1 MVSCSIGDLGEDR
14 GGILKN
20 MTKKSVLD
28 VFAPKWYSVVLLQVP
43 YLIDRADRTNSIAP
57 CRGYRHG
64 MRRVHLRC
72 TGVRVV
78 LDAAFIFSIFPTAFM
93 PPSFL
98 NPYHFLLRTRSRMT
112 RVVQVRLRLPLGG
125 FCGTEH
131 MLQALSRIGFII
143 SRGRGPYSIAS

>member
-1 MVSCSIGDLGEDR
+1 MVSCSVGDLGEDR
-14 GGILKN
+14 GGILEH

-28 VFAPKWYSVVLLQVP
+28 VLAPKWYSVVLLQVP
-43 YLIDRADRTNSIAP
+43 YLVTRIDRADRTISIAP
-57 CRGYRHG
+57 CMGYRHG

-78 LDAAFIFSIFPTAFM
+78 LDAAFIFCVFPTAFM

-98 NPYHFLLRTRSRMT
+98 NPYHFLLRARSRMT
-112 RVVQVRLRLPLGG
+112 RVVQVRLRLPLGS
-125 FCGTEH
+125 FCGTKH

-143 SRGRGPYSIAS
+143 S